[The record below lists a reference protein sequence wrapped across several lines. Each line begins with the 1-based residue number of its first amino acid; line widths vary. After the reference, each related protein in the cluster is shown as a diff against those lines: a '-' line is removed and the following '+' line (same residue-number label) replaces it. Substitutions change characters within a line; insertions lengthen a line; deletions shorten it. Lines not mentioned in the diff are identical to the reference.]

1 MKAACTR
8 VALAAA
14 LLTGALT
21 GCGSL
26 TPPRDADTVALRD
39 GFRLDAPPAQPSG
52 AVADAQ
58 APVPT
63 SPWDAFFTDARLRQV
78 VGIALQQNR
87 SLRAS
92 AAAVERV
99 RAQYAITQA
108 DRMPDLD
115 ASASASRQR
124 SAGTTSSTYA
134 LSVGLARY
142 EIDLFDRLG
151 SLQGAALARYLG
163 QEETQAAARLSL
175 VAEVSNAWLGVTAE
189 RQRLRLAEALRDSQ
203 QRTLALIDKQFELG
217 AASGLVRAR
226 AQTAFEA
233 ARGEAARSQA
243 AVTQARLQLEQL
255 AGQALPDAL
264 LPTASDDL
272 LTEPAAL
279 TALPSVPGGLPSSV
293 LLQRPDVRTAEQQLQ
308 AASFDVGAARA
319 ARFPRLSLTA
329 SVGTRSPELDGLF
342 KSGTGFWSL
351 LPQLDLPLLD
361 GGARAA
367 QVAVSQASRQQAIA
381 NYEATLQTAFREVA
395 DALAVRDSLSERMA
409 AGTAQVQAA
418 QRSLALVEASYRLG
432 ASNQLEWLEAQR
444 QLSTA
449 QQALVA
455 LRQTE
460 QANRVTLLR
469 ALGGR
474 W

>member
-39 GFRLDAPPAQPSG
+39 GFRLDAPKAQLPG
-52 AVADAQ
+52 AAADAQ

-175 VAEVSNAWLGVTAE
+175 VAEVSNAWLGVAAE

-243 AVTQARLQLEQL
+243 AVTQARLQLLLGRPHIRPLQQHAGGQTARHARQGRQRRGL
-255 AGQALPDAL
+255 GQQVVAHGRQQGVGQRSAGQLLHLQAGLCHGRLPA
-264 LPTASDDL
+264 
-272 LTEPAAL
+272 
-279 TALPSVPGGLPSSV
+279 GGLP
-293 LLQRPDVRTAEQQLQ
+293 
-308 AASFDVGAARA
+308 
-319 ARFPRLSLTA
+319 
-329 SVGTRSPELDGLF
+329 TRGL
-342 KSGTGFWSL
+342 
-351 LPQLDLPLLD
+351 
-361 GGARAA
+361 
-367 QVAVSQASRQQAIA
+367 
-381 NYEATLQTAFREVA
+381 
-395 DALAVRDSLSERMA
+395 
-409 AGTAQVQAA
+409 
-418 QRSLALVEASYRLG
+418 
-432 ASNQLEWLEAQR
+432 
-444 QLSTA
+444 
-449 QQALVA
+449 
-455 LRQTE
+455 
-460 QANRVTLLR
+460 
-469 ALGGR
+469 
-474 W
+474 